1 MVLPLA
7 SVPTGII
14 SESVL
19 ESPFPSSISGNLIG
33 GVPFTLAYI
42 PSFAEVAAPCFNKGT
57 LILILNKDFK
67 EEWVP
72 IETLTLGTLIKSY
85 LHGYRKL
92 KFIGCGTL
100 KNHVDDVMGST
111 MYRLP
116 EEGDMPH
123 DLILTRGHSILVDT
137 MDDDETTKN
146 LEFLGIHEIPKLDDK
161 KLLLSCASK
170 KFIQINDDNEYT
182 YYHIVLENDGDLE
195 KKYGVWANG
204 VLCETLPERGFLSNI
219 I

>member
-1 MVLPLA
+1 MDTLGITSALSGLNGQYDNSLGPNSSL
-7 SVPTGII
+7 SGTGNSAI
-14 SESVL
+14 SN
-19 ESPFPSSISGNLIG
+19 FANDSGD
-33 GVPFTLAYI
+33 
-42 PSFAEVAAPCFNKGT
+42 APCFNKGT
-57 LILILNKDFK
+57 FILILNKNME

-116 EEGDMPH
+116 KEGDMPD
-123 DLILTRGHSILVDT
+123 DLIITRGHSILVDT
-137 MDDDETTKN
+137 MDEDEATKN
-146 LEFLGIHEIPKLDDK
+146 LDFFCVDTIPQLDDK
-161 KLLLSCASK
+161 KLLLCCASK

-182 YYHIVLENDGDLE
+182 YYHIVLEHDNDVG

-204 VLCETLPERGFLSNI
+204 VLCETIPESVFISSI
-219 I
+219 